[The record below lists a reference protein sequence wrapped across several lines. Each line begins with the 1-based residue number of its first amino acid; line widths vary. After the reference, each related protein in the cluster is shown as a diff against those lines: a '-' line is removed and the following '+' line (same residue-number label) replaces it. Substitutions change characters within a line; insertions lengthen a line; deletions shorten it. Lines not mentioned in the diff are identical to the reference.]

1 MSKRVDHRRERT
13 LDHLGLNIQALKTY
27 GVSVTK
33 PEPWALAAVEGQQL
47 ARDMREQLPTD
58 AAELSINE
66 LALARQRHELW
77 ERRFGEALRSWRQE
91 RGWSQEDIADRLRR
105 QGFEMHQTTV
115 AKIERGARPLR
126 IAEAAAL
133 VEVFELPII
142 AILGIEATADHRSGP
157 SDRRREL
164 DEARKRLDYSRKNLH
179 SVAQQHA
186 HLLAEVEKLIL
197 QMGGN
202 S

>member
-1 MSKRVDHRRERT
+1 M
-13 LDHLGLNIQALKTY
+13 
-27 GVSVTK
+27 SVTK

-47 ARDMREQLPTD
+47 ARDMREQLPTN

>member
-1 MSKRVDHRRERT
+1 MV
-13 LDHLGLNIQALKTY
+13 AY

-33 PEPWALAAVEGQQL
+33 PEPWALAAVEDQQL
-47 ARDMREQLPTD
+47 VRDMREQLPSE

-66 LALARQRHELW
+66 LALARQRHESW

-91 RGWSQEDIADRLRR
+91 RGWSQEDVAERLRR

-142 AILGIEATADHRSGP
+142 AVLGLEATVDNTSAPD
-157 SDRRREL
+157 DRRREL
-164 DEARKRLDYSRKNLH
+164 EEARRRLDHSRENLH

-186 HLLAEVEKLIL
+186 HLLAEVERLIL
-197 QMGGN
+197 QMGRN
-202 S
+202 F

>member
-1 MSKRVDHRRERT
+1 
-13 LDHLGLNIQALKTY
+13 
-27 GVSVTK
+27 
-33 PEPWALAAVEGQQL
+33 
-47 ARDMREQLPTD
+47 
-58 AAELSINE
+58 
-66 LALARQRHELW
+66 
-77 ERRFGEALRSWRQE
+77 
-91 RGWSQEDIADRLRR
+91 
-105 QGFEMHQTTV
+105 MHQTTV

>member
-1 MSKRVDHRRERT
+1 MT
-13 LDHLGLNIQALKTY
+13 Q
-27 GVSVTK
+27 
-33 PEPWALAAVEGQQL
+33 PEQWALAAVAGQQL
-47 ARDMREQLPTD
+47 ARDMREQLPVE
-58 AAELSINE
+58 AADLSINE
-66 LALARQRHELW
+66 LALARQRHESW
-77 ERRFGEALRSWRQE
+77 ERRFGEALRDWRGE
-91 RGWSQEDIADRLRR
+91 RGWSQEDVAERLRR

-133 VEVFELPII
+133 VEVFDLPII
-142 AILGIEATADHRSGP
+142 AILGIEATADPTFGAY
-157 SDRRREL
+157 DRRREL
-164 DEARKRLDYSRKNLH
+164 EEARKRLDHSRENLH